1 MTATRPTFAP
11 ARLLFTACV
20 ALLFPFWASAAD
32 KLPPNYPFPKP
43 PLRLLAEL
51 EKADVGMPGGPTAD
65 ERKLLAKVWEQKGTT
80 GGGPVTLTDAEL
92 IDLLLFADGVTD
104 PVARVKFRMQLA
116 RLREVCGADLTGA
129 EKPADRGEKL
139 FAAVYRT
146 LPKGYELN
154 QTRVSE
160 ALDTGRFNCVSVSA
174 VLLLAGAQHGF
185 DFRPMRTTGHAYL
198 EWMPTDGGKR
208 AVVEGTNPA
217 GFRYV
222 EKMTAFDRWLC
233 RTDLERYARGRE
245 LDRPGLAGCIYY
257 NRGNDRLNAGDC
269 PTAARLYLSALVT
282 DPADPESGINLLV
295 ALDTWGVSLLQAGKY
310 AEASRVLGTA
320 ASFTPRTDAERQAL
334 ASVWWNYVLT
344 AVGQEDAAEAGE
356 RVRRAGEC
364 LPAAAQF
371 DSPAAFYARLAFVLG
386 GRNLWELGA
395 GVFDR
400 GLTGGSAE
408 QRKWLRGQRA
418 EYYRQWS
425 AALVEAGDLTASLQ
439 VLTEASRLAPYHP
452 ATRAAV
458 RHHAAAAARH
468 PLAATHTARLRDVF
482 PEAAGDGWV
491 VERSGDTLV
500 RSR

>member
-1 MTATRPTFAP
+1 MTATRPAFAP
-11 ARLLFTACV
+11 VRLLFAACV
-20 ALLFPFWASAAD
+20 TLLVPLAVSAAD

-43 PLRLLAEL
+43 PLDILADL
-51 EKADVGMPGGPTAD
+51 EKADVGLKAELPAD
-65 ERKLLAKVWEQKGTT
+65 ERKLLAEVWRQKVKT
-80 GGGPVTLTDAEL
+80 GGGAATLADAEL
-92 IDLLLFADGVTD
+92 IDLLLYADGVTE
-104 PVARVKFRMQLA
+104 PVARGKFRQQLA
-116 RLREVCGADLTGA
+116 RLREVCGAELVGV

-139 FAAVYRT
+139 FNAVRGAM
-146 LPKGYELN
+146 PKGYDVN

-160 ALDTGRFNCVSVSA
+160 AVDGGRFNCVSVSA
-174 VLLLAGAQHGF
+174 VLLLVGTTHGF

-198 EWMPTDGGKR
+198 EWVPSAGGKR
-208 AVVEGTNPA
+208 TVVEGTTA
-217 GFRYV
+217 GGFRYV
-222 EKMTAFDRWLC
+222 EKMTALDRWLC
-233 RTDLERYARGRE
+233 RADLERYARGRE
-245 LDRPGLAGCIYY
+245 LDGAGLAGCVYY

-269 PTAARLYLSALVT
+269 PAAARLYLSALAT
-282 DPADPESGINLLV
+282 DPIDPEAGRNLLV
-295 ALDTWGVSLLQAGKY
+295 TLDTWGVSLLQAGKY
-310 AEASRVLGTA
+310 AQASRVLGTA
-320 ASFTPRTDAERQAL
+320 ASFTPRTDADRQAL

-468 PLAATHTARLRDVF
+468 PFASTYLAKLWDEF
-482 PEAAGDGWV
+482 PEAGEVWV
-491 VERSGDTLV
+491 TERTGDTLV